1 MLGTKQNMS
10 VRFTKHGAR
19 LAVTNIMVE
28 PNVILKV
35 AAGRAVIGLGQR
47 KKIKKTE
54 SLYVKSAGYMPKFIK
69 EIKYGSPASTNP
81 QTQTENETDQ
91 IKKIKEGDKIT
102 VSVFEP
108 GDQIKVTGT
117 TKGKGFAGGVKRWGF
132 HGGPKTHG
140 QSDRH
145 RAPGSIGAGTTPGR
159 VYKGK
164 HMAGHMG
171 SAKITITGL
180 EVINVDVVNNIL
192 TVKGGVPGARNGFLI
207 IEKTGKVKGYTP
219 PPLQNEEKQAEA
231 EAKSKEGQEEP
242 VPSGAPESLKE
253 KETEDATE

>member
-1 MLGTKQNMS
+1 MS
-10 VRFTKHGAR
+10 VRFTKQGAR

-35 AAGRAVIGLGQR
+35 ASGKAVIGVGQK
-47 KKIKKTE
+47 KKIKKTD
-54 SLYVKSAGYMPKFIK
+54 SLYVKSAGFMPRFIK
-69 EIKYGSPASTNP
+69 EIKYGSSLSTTNKTP
-81 QTQTENETDQ
+81 TEIETDQ
-91 IKKIKEGDKIT
+91 IKNIKEGDKIT
-102 VSVFEP
+102 VSTFEP
-108 GDQIKVTGT
+108 GDQIKITGT

-171 SAKITITGL
+171 SAKITINGL
-180 EVINVDVVNNIL
+180 EVVDVDVVNNLL
-192 TVKGGVPGARNGFLI
+192 TVKGAVPGARNGFLI
-207 IEKTGKVKGYTP
+207 IEKVGKVKGYTP
-219 PPLQNEEKQAEA
+219 PPPINEEKQAEKEAEA
-231 EAKSKEGQEEP
+231 EAKSKAAQEESA
-242 VPSGAPESLKE
+242 PSDAPEPLKE
-253 KETEDATE
+253 KEIENAE